1 MNFKRGSVSALAMV
15 AALSLT
21 LSACGGEESSEAAG
35 GSAGGGSGVQCDGKL
50 QLKGSGSTAQA
61 NAMTV
66 FKNTFAQDCD
76 GANVD
81 YSGNGS
87 GQGITEFT
95 SGLTNFG
102 GSDSPLNADQAKKAE
117 EKCGAPALNLPL
129 VFGPIAVAY
138 KLPGDVSVNLSAPNL
153 AKIFS
158 GAITKWNAPEIAAE
172 NNGTA
177 LPDLPITVVFRS
189 DESGTTENF
198 QKYLASAAPAEWSAD
213 KKGKAF
219 KGGTGQGASGNAAVA
234 ATVNKAEGTITYAE
248 WSFAKAQKLQV
259 ANIITSAG
267 PEAVKL
273 SNESVGKTIE
283 SAKFKTPGS
292 KDLVID
298 TEGFYKPSAAGAYPI
313 VLATYEIVCS
323 KYSDAEVGKGLK
335 TFLKVA
341 ASKQA
346 QDQLE
351 GQGYAP
357 IPESFR
363 TTLNESIDSIQ

>member
-1 MNFKRGSVSALAMV
+1 MNIKRGSASAVALA
-15 AALSLT
+15 AALTLT
-21 LSACGGEESSEAAG
+21 LTACGSEESSEAAG
-35 GSAGGGSGVQCDGKL
+35 NSSGGGSGVQCEGKL

-66 FKNTFAQDCD
+66 FKNSFAQDCD

-117 EKCGAPALNLPL
+117 EKCGAPAWNLPL

-138 KLPGDVSVNLSAPNL
+138 KLGDVSLNLSAPTL
-153 AKIFS
+153 AKIFT
-158 GAITKWNAPEIAAE
+158 GAVTTWNAPEIAAE
-172 NNGTA
+172 NPGTA
-177 LPDLPITVVFRS
+177 LPDTPITVVFRS

-198 QKYLASAAPAEWSAD
+198 QKYLAAAAPAEWSAD

-219 KGGTGQGASGNAAVA
+219 KGGVGNGASGNSQVA
-234 ATVNKAEGTITYAE
+234 ATVNRAEGTITYAE

-267 PEAVKL
+267 PEPVKL
-273 SNESVGKTIE
+273 SSESVAKTID
-283 SAKFKTPGS
+283 AARFKTPGS

-298 TEGFYKPSAAGAYPI
+298 TDGFYKPTAAGAYPI

-323 KYSDAEVGKGLK
+323 KYADAEIGKGLK
-335 TFLKVA
+335 TFLSVA
-341 ASKQA
+341 AGKTA
-346 QDQLE
+346 QDQL
-351 GQGYAP
+351 GDQGYAP

-363 TTLNESIDSIQ
+363 TTLLSSIDSIA

>member
-1 MNFKRGSVSALAMV
+1 MNFKRGSSVAVAAV

-21 LSACGGEESSEAAG
+21 LSACGSEESADASSSGAA
-35 GSAGGGSGVQCDGKL
+35 GGSGVQCDGKL

-66 FKNTFAQDCD
+66 FKNAFAQDCD

-117 EKCGAPALNLPL
+117 EECGAPALNLPL
-129 VFGPIAVAY
+129 VFGPIAVSY
-138 KLPGDVSVNLSAPNL
+138 KLGDLSLNLSAPTL

-158 GAITKWNAPEIAAE
+158 GVVTKWNAPEIAAE
-172 NNGTA
+172 NPGTA
-177 LPDLPITVVFRS
+177 LPDTAITVVFRS

-213 KKGKAF
+213 KKGKSF

-298 TEGFYKPSAAGAYPI
+298 TEGFYKPTATGAYPI

-341 ASKQA
+341 ASKPA
-346 QDQLE
+346 QDQLA

-363 TTLNESIDSIQ
+363 TTLNASIDSIQ